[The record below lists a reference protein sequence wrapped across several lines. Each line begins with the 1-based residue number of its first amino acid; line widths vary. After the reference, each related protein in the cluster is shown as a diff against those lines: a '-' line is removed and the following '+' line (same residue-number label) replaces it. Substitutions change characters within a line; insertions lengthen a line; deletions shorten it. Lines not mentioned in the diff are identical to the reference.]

1 MKLAE
6 ALIMRADCQKR
17 IAQLQQRLMR
27 SAKVQEGE
35 QSPENPQELLAELD
49 ATIVELTQLIQR
61 INSTNAVTSV
71 QDQSLSDALA
81 QRDILKTKRDIY
93 SRLIEAAAIQPIR
106 YSQSEVRFV
115 TTVNIAELQRQVD
128 AMARDYRVL
137 DSAIQEVNWQVDLL
151 EA

>member
-6 ALIMRADCQKR
+6 ALILRADCQKR

-27 SAKVQEGE
+27 SAKVQDGE
-35 QSPENPQELLAELD
+35 QAPENPQELLAELD
-49 ATIVELTQLIQR
+49 AAIVELTQLIQR
-61 INSTNAVTSV
+61 INKTNAVTSL
-71 QDQSLSDALA
+71 QEQTLSDALA
-81 QRDILKTKRDIY
+81 ERDTLQTKRNIY

-115 TTVNIAELQRQVD
+115 STVNIAELQRQVD
-128 AMARDYRVL
+128 ALARDYRVL
-137 DSAIQEVNWQVDLL
+137 DSAIQELNWQADLL

>member
-1 MKLAE
+1 
-6 ALIMRADCQKR
+6 
-17 IAQLQQRLMR
+17 MR

-61 INSTNAVTSV
+61 INSTNSATSV
-71 QDQSLSDALA
+71 QDQTLSDALA

-115 TTVNIAELQRQVD
+115 STVNIAELQRQVD